1 MAVRLT
7 KKQRIAAVKIYYE
20 CSGNGAEGSRRLSK
34 QFDIPA
40 PQGRNI
46 TNLVKKF
53 EESGSIADAPRSG
66 RPSTATTEEKDDGM
80 IKALTRSPQKSSRR
94 FVSEL
99 HISQRS
105 VLRLLQS
112 R

>member
-7 KKQRIAAVKIYYE
+7 KRQRIAAVKIYYKIYYE
-20 CSGNGAEGSRRLSK
+20 ASRRLSE

-40 PQGRNI
+40 SQGRNI

-53 EESGSIADAPRSG
+53 EELGSIADAPRSG